1 MLARDPAREIRLNE
15 EIVRLL
21 TRDDFR
27 SSLCARS
34 LRKNER
40 LFSPIGEEMIE
51 QLHVCVRFFSLL
63 CEIVA
68 DLVKCRSTYSL
79 HFATLKSIIQP

>member
-1 MLARDPAREIRLNE
+1 MNCSEHEHRSTRVHEHTSTRANEHTSTRAHEYRNTRTHEHVSMLARDPAREIRLNE

-34 LRKNER
+34 LRKNE
-40 LFSPIGEEMIE
+40 
-51 QLHVCVRFFSLL
+51 
-63 CEIVA
+63 
-68 DLVKCRSTYSL
+68 
-79 HFATLKSIIQP
+79 